1 MIVLKDGTM
10 LYSEDTARDYLVACG
25 FDCPQ
30 LQLPELVHLINKKE
44 RDELQDALDE
54 ALWSLEDAQ
63 DRADELDEE
72 CERYAKIIE
81 RREKQISFLVGKL
94 IEMGQEDILKDEKG
108 FGIELFNDMV
118 YSRINNKAS
127 FAD

>member
-63 DRADELDEE
+63 DRADELHVPVCFFESLRL
-72 CERYAKIIE
+72 CYHSAIRT
-81 RREKQISFLVGKL
+81 
-94 IEMGQEDILKDEKG
+94 
-108 FGIELFNDMV
+108 
-118 YSRINNKAS
+118 
-127 FAD
+127 